1 MTLWKLHLTDEINNE
16 NMKQTVTAVFDIGKT
31 NKKFFLFDENFQEV
45 YREYTR
51 FEEIK
56 DEDGYP
62 TENLPALQK
71 WLKELFNRI
80 LEAKEYDVKAINF
93 STYGASFV
101 HIDEFGEVLTPLYNY
116 TKPLDKELIDS
127 FFEKHGPEADFCR
140 KTGASNAGLLNSGMQ
155 LFWIK
160 QTKPEIFKRIKYSLH
175 LPQYLSYIF
184 TGIPLSEYTS
194 IGCHTALWD
203 YEKKDYHTWL
213 HEEEIDKILP
223 PIVSTET
230 SINMNYNGKR
240 IKIGVGIHDSSS
252 ALLPYVRSTKQSFIL
267 VSTGTWSVSL
277 NPFTEK
283 LLTNSD
289 IEKECINYMR
299 INGKAVKSSRLLLG
313 NEYKYQVT
321 KLSEHFNVDSDFHKT
336 MKFDCEKY
344 LSIVENFCYKFKWEN
359 MTDEN
364 MPTETVIDY
373 DNFEDA
379 YLHLMI
385 ELVQLQ
391 VKSVKTAA
399 GSKKIEKLFVDGGF
413 SDNDVF
419 IKLLSHYL
427 RDMELRSTSSSLGS
441 ALGAAIAISDTK
453 LNSKFLKKN
462 YSLKKHV
469 PFILK

>member
-1 MTLWKLHLTDEINNE
+1 
-16 NMKQTVTAVFDIGKT
+16 MKKKVTAIFDIGKT
-31 NKKFFLFDENFQEV
+31 NKKFFLFDSNFQEV
-45 YREYTR
+45 YREYVR

-80 LEAKEYDVKAINF
+80 LEAEEYDIKAINF

-101 HIDEFGEVLTPLYNY
+101 HIDEHGEVLTPLYNY
-116 TKPLDKELIDS
+116 TKPMDQKLIDS
-127 FFEKHGPEADFCR
+127 FFEKYGPEMEFCR
-140 KTGASNAGLLNSGMQ
+140 RTGASNAGMLNSGMQ
-155 LFWIK
+155 LYWLK
-160 QTKPEIFKRIKYSLH
+160 HTKPTIFKKIKHSLH

-203 YEKKDYHTWL
+203 YENKDYHQWVYK
-213 HEEEIDKILP
+213 EKINNILP

-252 ALLPYVRSTKQSFIL
+252 ALLPYVRSTKESFIL

-283 LLTNSD
+283 MLTEND
-289 IEKECINYMR
+289 IEKNCINYMR

-321 KLSEHFNVDSDFHKT
+321 KLSEYFSVEKDHHKT
-336 MKFDCEKY
+336 IKFDCDTY
-344 LSIVENFCYKFKWEN
+344 LKIMENFSTKFKWEYLS
-359 MTDEN
+359 DEN
-364 MPTETVIDY
+364 MPTKTKIDF
-373 DNFEDA
+373 DNFIEA
-379 YLHLMI
+379 YHHLMI
-385 ELVQLQ
+385 ELVSLQ
-391 VKSVKTAA
+391 VQSIKTAA

-419 IKLLSHYL
+419 IKLLSYYL
-427 RDMELRSTSSSLGS
+427 RAMELRSTSSSLGS
-441 ALGAAIAISDTK
+441 ALGAAISISDTK

-469 PFILK
+469 PFIIK